1 MKITDLCTN
10 YMRIPV
16 ETALVNKTKSRAFME
31 VITLKIITDEGLV
44 GYGYSYTDGFGGR
57 AIQTV
62 IETDIRDLIIGK
74 DPMCVK
80 ELSRFCLW
88 ELRQAGSSG
97 VTVLGVAAMDLAL
110 WDIYSQA
117 VGLPISTIW
126 GAYRDRVPMY
136 ASVAGWATLPP
147 EEMAARAK
155 ELYDMGM
162 TGIKLQVGR
171 TTPDGDARRIEILRE
186 TLGKEAK
193 IFIDANT
200 ILGLPQAIKL
210 AKRLEEYDIFWFEEP
225 IPLLDKEG
233 HKLLGQH
240 TTIPLAVGENF
251 YGYGEC
257 HDFITDRLVS
267 YMQTDV
273 IRIGGPTEWMRVA
286 ALADSYNV
294 RMSPHFVMEVTTE
307 VQCCVQNSL
316 FVEYI
321 PWFQAYFKDPIRTE
335 NGFAYA
341 RTKPGLGLEFDEAAV
356 KAFTVE

>member
-31 VITLKIITDEGLV
+31 VITLKIVTDEGLV

-74 DPMCVK
+74 APMRDK
-80 ELSRFCLW
+80 ERSRFCLW

-171 TTPDGDARRIEILRE
+171 TTLMGMPGGSDPPGE
-186 TLGKEAK
+186 LGKEAK
-193 IFIDANT
+193 IFIVQHHP
-200 ILGLPQAIKL
+200 GSSQAIACQAL
-210 AKRLEEYDIFWFEEP
+210 RL
-225 IPLLDKEG
+225 
-233 HKLLGQH
+233 
-240 TTIPLAVGENF
+240 
-251 YGYGEC
+251 
-257 HDFITDRLVS
+257 
-267 YMQTDV
+267 
-273 IRIGGPTEWMRVA
+273 
-286 ALADSYNV
+286 
-294 RMSPHFVMEVTTE
+294 PHFLV
-307 VQCCVQNSL
+307 
-316 FVEYI
+316 
-321 PWFQAYFKDPIRTE
+321 
-335 NGFAYA
+335 
-341 RTKPGLGLEFDEAAV
+341 
-356 KAFTVE
+356 